1 MKRRLT
7 GLLAVA
13 FWLAVWQIASVTI
26 GQEIL
31 MVSPV
36 STFQTLLRLMGTAA
50 FYQSV
55 GNTFGR
61 IALGFFLALTA
72 GVALGTLAYFF
83 RSARILLSPPL
94 TAVKAT
100 PIASFVILALV
111 WISSRNLSV
120 FIAFLMA
127 LPLIYESQLS
137 GLDGADGKL
146 LEMAEVFRLPAGRR
160 ARAIYAPAA
169 APYLLAACRS
179 AMGICWKAG
188 VAAEVI
194 GQPAFSIG
202 DALYRAK
209 LFLATDELFAWT
221 AAVVILSLAFEKI
234 AVRSIGALERRLTGG
249 STR

>member
-1 MKRRLT
+1 MKGRLT
-7 GLLAVA
+7 GLLSAA
-13 FWLAVWQIASVTI
+13 FWLAVWQIASAAI

-31 MVSPV
+31 LVSPV
-36 STFQTLLRLMGTAA
+36 STFQTLFRLMGTAA

-61 IALGFFLALTA
+61 IALGFFLALGA
-72 GVALGTLAYFF
+72 GVVLGTLAHFI
-83 RSARILLSPPL
+83 RGARLLLSPPL

-111 WISSRNLSV
+111 WISAKNLSV

-127 LPLIYESQLS
+127 LPLIYESQLA

-146 LEMAEVFRLPAGRR
+146 LEMAEVFGIPPICR

-169 APYLLAACRS
+169 APYLLSALRS

-194 GQPAFSIG
+194 GQPASSIG

-234 AVRSIGALERRLTGG
+234 AVRSIGALEKRLTGAVG
-249 STR
+249 

>member
-1 MKRRLT
+1 MKRWLT
-7 GLLAVA
+7 GLAVAA
-13 FWLAVWQIASVTI
+13 FWLAAWQLISVSI

-36 STFQTLLRLMGTAA
+36 STFVTLVRLMGTAD

-61 IALGFFLALTA
+61 IALGFLMALFVGA
-72 GVALGTLAYFF
+72 ALGVVSRFF
-83 RSARILLSPPL
+83 RGARALLAPPMA
-94 TAVKAT
+94 AVKAT
-100 PIASFVILALV
+100 PIASFVILMLIWVSA
-111 WISSRNLSV
+111 RDLSV
-120 FIAFLMA
+120 FISFLMA
-127 LPLIYESQLS
+127 LPLIYESTLS
-137 GLDGADGKL
+137 GLDGADVKL
-146 LEMAEVFRLPAGRR
+146 LEMADVFDLGAGRR

-169 APYLLAACRS
+169 LPYLLAACRS

-194 GQPAFSIG
+194 GQPAKSIG

-221 AAVVILSLAFEKI
+221 AAVVLLSLAFEKL
-234 AVRSIGALERRLTGG
+234 AVKLIGALEKRLTGAAG
-249 STR
+249 

>member
-1 MKRRLT
+1 MRRRLT
-7 GLLAVA
+7 GLAVAA
-13 FWLAVWQIASVTI
+13 FWLAAWQFLSMVV

-36 STFQTLLRLMGTAA
+36 STFLTLLRLMGTPG
-50 FYQSV
+50 FYLSV

-61 IALGFFLALTA
+61 IVLGFLLALVLGAALGVLSHFSK
-72 GVALGTLAYFF
+72 G
-83 RSARILLSPPL
+83 ARLLLSPPMA
-94 TAVKAT
+94 AVKAT

-111 WISSRNLSV
+111 WISSKNLSV
-120 FIAFLMA
+120 FISFLMA
-127 LPLIYESQLS
+127 LPLVYESVLS
-137 GLDGADGKL
+137 GLHSADPKL
-146 LEMAEVFRLPAGRR
+146 LEMADVFGVPGGRR

-169 APYLLAACRS
+169 APYLLSAMRS

-194 GQPAFSIG
+194 AQPTSSIG

-221 AAVVILSLAFEKI
+221 VAVVVLSLALEKL
-234 AVRSIGALERRLTGG
+234 AVKSIDALKRRLTGAAG
-249 STR
+249 